1 MNEIEELAK
10 VEVNN
15 LPPLQPMLYDD
26 LHQSVLKN
34 LHLELGSGPALY
46 LISPSYSVLNNIPSE
61 AVVDFLNKKENLLNY
76 LKEYIIQNLAH
87 YTVILEMS
95 SYFIEQNNY
104 LVLARFREKSNDGR
118 KFEVKFYTHEP
129 KELLSNYEDKI
140 YIGRDFID
148 LLNFKRKY
156 WGIKDFIVSI
166 KEQYDRL
173 LDKAEARIK
182 DPLEY
187 QSFFQEIKESV
198 NETYTESLLILQS
211 LPPYPELDS
220 LSGKELIDIN
230 SQYREI
236 THFLVELR
244 DEVDEFENLLRFKK
258 EADFVRYVTKFK
270 KDLTNLISFLNIKI
284 NGVLG
289 HRIANYRFRHS

>member
-1 MNEIEELAK
+1 MNEIEELMK
-10 VEVNN
+10 IEVNN

-34 LHLELGSGPALY
+34 LHLELGSGSVLY
-46 LISPSYSVLNNIPSE
+46 MISPSYSVLNTVPSDL
-61 AVVDFLNKKENLLNY
+61 VIDFLNKKENLLNY
-76 LKEYIIQNLAH
+76 LKEYLIQNVAI

-104 LVLARFREKSNDGR
+104 LVLARFREKGNEGR

-129 KELLSNYEDKI
+129 KELLANYNDKI

-148 LLNFKRKY
+148 LYNFKRKY
-156 WGIKDFIVSI
+156 WGVKDFIISI
-166 KEQYDRL
+166 KDQYDRL
-173 LDKAEARIK
+173 LDKAEARLK
-182 DPLEY
+182 NPLEY
-187 QSFFQEIKESV
+187 GSFFQEIKESI

-211 LPPYPELDS
+211 LPPYPELDKM
-220 LSGKELIDIN
+220 SGKELIEIN

-244 DEVDEFENLLRFKK
+244 DEVDEFENLLRYKK
-258 EADFVRYVTKFK
+258 ETDFVRYVTKFK

-289 HRIANYRFRHS
+289 YKIANFKFKHS

>member
-1 MNEIEELAK
+1 MNEVEELMK
-10 VEVNN
+10 VEINT

-26 LHQSVLKN
+26 LHQNVLKN
-34 LHLELGSGPALY
+34 LHLELGSGPVLY
-46 LISPSYSVLNNIPSE
+46 LISPSYSVLNTMPGE
-61 AVVDFLNKKENLLNY
+61 VVIEFLNKKENLLNY
-76 LKEYIIQNLAH
+76 LKEYVIQNLAI

-104 LVLARFREKSNDGR
+104 LVLARFREKSSDGR
-118 KFEVKFYTHEP
+118 KFEIKFYTHEP
-129 KELLSNYEDKI
+129 KELLSNYNDKI

-148 LLNFKRKY
+148 LYNFKRKY
-156 WGIKDFIVSI
+156 WGVKDFIISI

-182 DPLEY
+182 NPMEY
-187 QSFFQEIKESV
+187 KSFFQEIKESI

-211 LPPYPELDS
+211 LPPYPELDKM
-220 LSGKELIDIN
+220 SGKELIEIN

-244 DEVDEFENLLRFKK
+244 DEVDEFENLLRYKK

-270 KDLTNLISFLNIKI
+270 KDLTNLISYLNIKI

-289 HRIANYRFRHS
+289 YRITNYKFKHS

>member
-198 NETYTESLLILQS
+198 NEAYTESLLILQS

>member
-1 MNEIEELAK
+1 MNEIEELMK

-26 LHQSVLKN
+26 LHQNVLKN
-34 LHLELGSGPALY
+34 LHLELGSGPVLY
-46 LISPSYSVLNNIPSE
+46 LISPSYSVLNTMPTE
-61 AVVDFLNKKENLLNY
+61 PVVDFLNKKENLLNY
-76 LKEYIIQNLAH
+76 LKEYIIQNLSL

-104 LVLARFREKSNDGR
+104 LVLARFREKSGDGR
-118 KFEVKFYTHEP
+118 KFELKFYTHEP
-129 KELLSNYEDKI
+129 KELLNNYKDKI

-156 WGIKDFIVSI
+156 WGVKDFIISV

-182 DPLEY
+182 NPLEY
-187 QSFFQEIKESV
+187 SSFFQEIKESV
-198 NETYTESLLILQS
+198 NEAYNESLLILQS
-211 LPPYPELDS
+211 LPPYPDLDK

-289 HRIANYRFRHS
+289 YRISTYKFKHS

>member
-1 MNEIEELAK
+1 MNEIEELMK

-26 LHQSVLKN
+26 LHQNVLKN
-34 LHLELGSGPALY
+34 LHLELGSGPVLY
-46 LISPSYSVLNNIPSE
+46 LISPSYSVLNTVPTEPVI
-61 AVVDFLNKKENLLNY
+61 DFLNKKENLLNY
-76 LKEYIIQNLAH
+76 LKEYIIQNLAL

-104 LVLARFREKSNDGR
+104 LVLARFREKSGDGR
-118 KFEVKFYTHEP
+118 KFELKFYTHEP
-129 KELLSNYEDKI
+129 KELLNNYKDKI

-156 WGIKDFIVSI
+156 WGVKEFVISV

-182 DPLEY
+182 NPLEY
-187 QSFFQEIKESV
+187 RSYFQEIKESV
-198 NETYTESLLILQS
+198 NEAYNESLLILQS
-211 LPPYPELDS
+211 LPPYPDLDK

-284 NGVLG
+284 NGILG
-289 HRIANYRFRHS
+289 YRISNYKFKHS

>member
-1 MNEIEELAK
+1 MNEIEELMK
-10 VEVNN
+10 IDSNS

-26 LHQSVLKN
+26 LHQNVLKN
-34 LHLELGSGPALY
+34 LHLELGSGPVLY
-46 LISPSYSVLNNIPSE
+46 LISPSYSVLNTVPTE
-61 AVVDFLNKKENLLNY
+61 TVVEFLNKKENLLNY
-76 LKEYIIQNLAH
+76 LKEYIIQNLAL

-104 LVLARFREKSNDGR
+104 LVLARFREKGNAGR
-118 KFEVKFYTHEP
+118 KFELKFYTHEP
-129 KELLSNYEDKI
+129 KELLNNYRDKI

-156 WGIKDFIVSI
+156 WGVKDFIVSI

-173 LDKAEARIK
+173 LDRAEARIK
-182 DPLEY
+182 NPLEY
-187 QSFFQEIKESV
+187 RSFFQEIKESV
-198 NETYTESLLILQS
+198 NEAYTESLLILQS
-211 LPPYPELDS
+211 LPPYPELDRM
-220 LSGKELIDIN
+220 SGKELIDLN
-230 SQYREI
+230 SQFREI

-244 DEVDEFENLLRFKK
+244 DEVDEFENLLRYKK

-270 KDLTNLISFLNIKI
+270 KDLTNLISYLNIKV

-289 HRIANYRFRHS
+289 YRISNYKFKHS

>member
-1 MNEIEELAK
+1 MNEVEELMK
-10 VEVNN
+10 IEVKS

-26 LHQSVLKN
+26 LHQNVLKN
-34 LHLELGSGPALY
+34 LHLELGSGPVLY
-46 LISPSYSVLNNIPSE
+46 MISPSYSVLNTLPSD
-61 AVVDFLNKKENLLNY
+61 AVIEFLNKKENLLNY
-76 LKEYIIQNLAH
+76 LKEYVIQNLAI

-104 LVLARFREKSNDGR
+104 LVLARFREKGSDGR
-118 KFEVKFYTHEP
+118 KFEIKFYTHEP
-129 KELLSNYEDKI
+129 KELLSNYNDKI

-148 LLNFKRKY
+148 LYNFKRKY
-156 WGIKDFIVSI
+156 WGVKDFIISI

-182 DPLEY
+182 NPMEY
-187 QSFFQEIKESV
+187 KSFFQEIKESI

-211 LPPYPELDS
+211 LPPYPELDKM
-220 LSGKELIDIN
+220 SGKELIEIN
-230 SQYREI
+230 SQFREI

-244 DEVDEFENLLRFKK
+244 DEVDEFENLLRYKK

-270 KDLTNLISFLNIKI
+270 KDLTNLISYLNIKI

-289 HRIANYRFRHS
+289 YRITNYKFKHS